1 MEKIR
6 ETKKP
11 SLECWERLMKGLD
24 SVCQYLSTKLWS
36 LSCRFLP
43 IEKRKL
49 LLLLPYSLKKAE
61 SICYHRIFFFVIVFD
76 NGDVVSVVIS
86 YFSFVVI
93 LMINQACMPMTSASQ
108 VPEEKEAKWW
118 KSEAQFW
125 LKREV
130 GPIIHKN
137 VITVHDVNEALQEI
151 CFVLYLFWS
160 SLYLEFETLLK
171 ILVLDA
177 WKKNARSKLK
187 IWGKLQTLFICL

>member
-1 MEKIR
+1 M
-6 ETKKP
+6 
-11 SLECWERLMKGLD
+11 
-24 SVCQYLSTKLWS
+24 CQYLSTKLWS

-61 SICYHRIFFFVIVFD
+61 SFCYHRISFFFIVFD

-86 YFSFVVI
+86 YFNFVVI

-137 VITVHDVNEALQEI
+137 VITVHDVNEALKEI

-177 WKKNARSKLK
+177 WQMLARSSKYAASSKLWQRIFK
-187 IWGKLQTLFICL
+187 FVSNQRCCTIPNRENNF